1 MQIFNSSSVIIIVF
15 DKHLNLIKG
24 HNLQYYVPPK
34 TERVSLSQLR
44 LNVRSKCSK
53 IQTNEARLILPLIG
67 LIFISIDGSLR

>member
-1 MQIFNSSSVIIIVF
+1 MIIIVF
-15 DKHLNLIKG
+15 DKHLNFDLIKG

-34 TERVSLSQLR
+34 TERVSLSQLG

-67 LIFISIDGSLR
+67 